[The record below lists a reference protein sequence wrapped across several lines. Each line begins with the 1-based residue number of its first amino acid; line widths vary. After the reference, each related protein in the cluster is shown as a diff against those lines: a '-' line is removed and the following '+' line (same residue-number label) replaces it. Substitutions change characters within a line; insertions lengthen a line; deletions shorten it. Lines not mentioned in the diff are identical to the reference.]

1 MRCANL
7 ICVVRKGS
15 IVSKDSSVTPFTN
28 SACSF
33 STSTHF
39 DCTAATLGNACGL
52 NRASRRFL
60 KPAKRVELWGGSF
73 QIRKPDPLASDN
85 VDERIPHGTKATT
98 QIVRELLRAERRGG
112 LQNPVVR
119 PAVVFV
125 EQLNIIFCHVT
136 LDRRPVRLGILPC
149 PEYSAKTGC
158 RHF

>member
-73 QIRKPDPLASDN
+73 QYAS
-85 VDERIPHGTKATT
+85 
-98 QIVRELLRAERRGG
+98 QIHSPPIMWTSVSRTEPKLPPRSCVNCSELSRRGG

-125 EQLNIIFCHVT
+125 DQLNIIFCHVT

>member
-112 LQNPVVR
+112 LRLAKPCCSPSGR
-119 PAVVFV
+119 
-125 EQLNIIFCHVT
+125 I
-136 LDRRPVRLGILPC
+136 RRAA
-149 PEYSAKTGC
+149 EYHLLSCDAGW
-158 RHF
+158 